1 MSTTMAIIVLVAML
15 ALNAF
20 FVAAEFAMV
29 SARRDQV
36 EPMAL
41 AGRPGAKYALRGIE
55 DVSVQLAATQ
65 LGITACSLIIGSV
78 GEPAIAS
85 LIEAPFRSLGVPE
98 SLVHPI
104 ALVIAL
110 LIVTF
115 LHMVLGE
122 MVPKNIAIA
131 KPPTTAAVVAAPLH
145 VFVVVMRPFIALM
158 NHTANFLVR
167 TLFKATPK
175 DEVDSTFTSAQVQD
189 FVAESGRQGLLDD
202 DEIFLLQGALT
213 FEKLTAADVLLPPDS
228 LVTVTREVTPAE
240 LEALCAETGFSRYPV
255 MDDGECVGY
264 VHVKD
269 AIRLPAAV
277 RDLPMPELLIRVPS
291 RIRSDEKLQKVM
303 RTMQRDQAH
312 FALVE
317 QAEVLGPVE
326 PGNAPPTAHR
336 PDGAHDTDAGGA
348 DADSPV
354 VGDAHRYAGI
364 IAFEDVIEELVGE
377 VREATAK

>member
-1 MSTTMAIIVLVAML
+1 MSTSVALTVLVAML

-85 LIEAPFRSLGVPE
+85 LMEGPFLEWGVPE
-98 SLVHPI
+98 ALVHPI

-115 LHMVLGE
+115 LHMVIGE

-131 KPPTTAAVVAAPLH
+131 KPPITASIIAVPLH
-145 VFVVVMRPFIALM
+145 IFVLVMRPFITLM
-158 NHTANFLVR
+158 NSTANFLVR
-167 TLFKATPK
+167 KLFKATPK

-202 DEIFLLQGALT
+202 DELSLLQGALT
-213 FEKLTAADVLLPPDS
+213 FERLAAADVLLPPES
-228 LVTVTREVTPAE
+228 LVTVTRDITPAQ
-240 LEALCAETGFSRYPV
+240 LEALCADTGFSRYPV
-255 MDDGECVGY
+255 LEDGTCVGY

-269 AIRLPAAV
+269 AIRLPADV
-277 RDLPMPELLIRVPS
+277 RDVPVPDMLVRTPS
-291 RIRSDEKLQKVM
+291 RVRSDSKLQAVM
-303 RTMQRDQAH
+303 RAMQRDQTH

-317 QAEVLGPVE
+317 QAAVLGPAE
-326 PGNAPPTAHR
+326 PGAV
-336 PDGAHDTDAGGA
+336 GGA
-348 DADSPV
+348 IS
-354 VGDAHRYAGI
+354 DAHSYAGI
-364 IAFEDVIEELVGE
+364 IAFEDVLEELVGE
-377 VREATAK
+377 VREATAT

>member
-1 MSTTMAIIVLVAML
+1 MTTATAIIVLVAML

-41 AGRPGAKYALRGIE
+41 AGRPGAKHALRGIE

-65 LGITACSLIIGSV
+65 LGITACSLIIGAV

-85 LIEAPFRSLGVPE
+85 LFEGPFRSWGLPE
-98 SLVHPI
+98 GLAHPV

-131 KPPTTAAVVAAPLH
+131 KPPTTAAMIAVPLRI
-145 VFVVVMRPFIALM
+145 FVVVMRPFISLM
-158 NHTANFLVR
+158 NASANFLVR

-175 DEVDSTFTSAQVQD
+175 DEVDSAFTSAQVQD

-202 DEIFLLQGALT
+202 DEISLLQGALT
-213 FEKLTAADVLLPPDS
+213 FERLTAADVMLAPET

-240 LEALCAETGFSRYPV
+240 LEELCADTGFSRYPV
-255 MDDGECVGY
+255 MEDGACVGY

-269 AIRLPAAV
+269 AIRLPAEI
-277 RDLPMPELLIRVPS
+277 RDDAIPGMLIRDPS
-291 RIRSDEKLQKVM
+291 RVRSDEKLQTVM
-303 RTMQRDQAH
+303 RAMQRDQTH

-317 QAEVLGPVE
+317 QADVVGPAE
-326 PGNAPPTAHR
+326 PGES
-336 PDGAHDTDAGGA
+336 GATTIA
-348 DADSPV
+348 DLDR
-354 VGDAHRYAGI
+354 RYAGI
-364 IAFEDVIEELVGE
+364 IAFEDVLEELVGE
-377 VREATAK
+377 VREATST

>member
-1 MSTTMAIIVLVAML
+1 MSTSMAIAVLVAML

-65 LGITACSLIIGSV
+65 LGITACSLVIGAV

-85 LIEAPFRSLGVPE
+85 LMEGPFHDWGVPE
-98 SLVHPI
+98 ALVHPI
-104 ALVIAL
+104 ALVISL

-131 KPPTTAAVVAAPLH
+131 KPPTTAAIIAVPLH
-145 VFVVVMRPFIALM
+145 IFVLVMRPFIALI
-158 NHTANFLVR
+158 NSTANFLVR

-202 DEIFLLQGALT
+202 DEIALLQGALT
-213 FEKLTAADVLLPPDS
+213 FERLTAADVMLPPDS
-228 LVTVTREVTPAE
+228 LVTVAREVTPAE
-240 LEALCAETGFSRYPV
+240 LEALCADTGFSRYPV
-255 MDDGECVGY
+255 LEDGACVGY

-269 AIRLPAAV
+269 AIRLPAEV
-277 RDLPMPELLIRVPS
+277 RDRPMPDMLVRVPS
-291 RIRSDEKLQKVM
+291 RIRSDEKLQNVM
-303 RTMQRDQAH
+303 RTMQKDQTH

-317 QAEVLGPVE
+317 QADVLGPVE
-326 PGNAPPTAHR
+326 PGKVGA
-336 PDGAHDTDAGGA
+336 DGAA
-348 DADSPV
+348 DLTKATMADDV
-354 VGDAHRYAGI
+354 HHYAGI
-364 IAFEDVIEELVGE
+364 IAFEDVLEELVGE

>member
-1 MSTTMAIIVLVAML
+1 MSTSVAIIVLVAML

-41 AGRPGAKYALRGIE
+41 AGRSGAKYALRGIE

-85 LIEAPFRSLGVPE
+85 LLEGPFISWGVPE

-110 LIVTF
+110 LFVTF

-131 KPPTTAAVVAAPLH
+131 RPPATAVIIAVPLH
-145 VFVVVMRPFIALM
+145 VFVVVMRPFIKLM
-158 NHTANFLVR
+158 NSTANFLVR
-167 TLFKATPK
+167 KMFKATPK

-202 DEIFLLQGALT
+202 DEIHLLQGALS
-213 FEKLTAADVLLPPDS
+213 FERLTAADVTLAPDS
-228 LVTVTREVTPAE
+228 LVTVSREVTPAQ
-240 LEALCAETGFSRYPV
+240 LEALCADTGFSRYPV
-255 MDDGECVGY
+255 LSDDIFIGY
-264 VHVKD
+264 VHTKD
-269 AIRLPAAV
+269 VLSLPPEV
-277 RDLPMPELLIRVPS
+277 RDEPVPS
-291 RIRSDEKLQKVM
+291 TMIRNPSHVRADEKLQTVM
-303 RTMQRDQAH
+303 RAMQRDQTH

-317 QAEVLGPVE
+317 RTAEQAEA
-326 PGNAPPTAHR
+326 N
-336 PDGAHDTDAGGA
+336 DGH
-348 DADSPV
+348 S
-354 VGDAHRYAGI
+354 YAGI
-364 IAFEDVIEELVGE
+364 IAFEDVLEELVGE
-377 VREATAK
+377 VREATAR

>member
-1 MSTTMAIIVLVAML
+1 MGTTTAIIVLVAML

-20 FVAAEFAMV
+20 FVASEFAMV

-65 LGITACSLIIGSV
+65 LGITACSLIIGAV

-85 LIEAPFRSLGVPE
+85 LIEKPFVEFGMPAG
-98 SLVHPI
+98 LVHPV

-131 KPPTTAAVVAAPLH
+131 RPPTTAAIIALPLH
-145 VFVVVMRPFIALM
+145 VFVVVMRPFIMLM
-158 NHTANFLVR
+158 NSTANFLVR
-167 TLFKATPK
+167 AMFKATPK
-175 DEVDSTFTSAQVQD
+175 DEVDSAFTSAQVQD

-202 DEIFLLQGALT
+202 DEIALLQGALT
-213 FEKLTAADVLLPPDS
+213 FERLTAADVTLPPDS
-228 LVTVTREVTPAE
+228 LRTVSEAVTPAE
-240 LEALCAETGFSRYPV
+240 LESLCAETGFSRYPV
-255 MDDGECVGY
+255 LTDGQFVGY

-269 AIRLPAAV
+269 IVDVPVEERDRPISAA
-277 RDLPMPELLIRVPS
+277 LIREPS
-291 RIRSDEKLQKVM
+291 RVRADEKLQSVM
-303 RTMQRDQAH
+303 RGMQRDQAH
-312 FALVE
+312 FALVIP
-317 QAEVLGPVE
+317 A
-326 PGNAPPTAHR
+326 
-336 PDGAHDTDAGGA
+336 DGDIVDDNGG
-348 DADSPV
+348 V
-354 VGDAHRYAGI
+354 HHYAGI
-364 IAFEDVIEELVGE
+364 IALEDVLEELVGE
-377 VREATAK
+377 VREATAR

>member
-1 MSTTMAIIVLVAML
+1 MSTSMAIAVLVAML

-65 LGITACSLIIGSV
+65 LGITACSLVIGAV

-85 LIEAPFRSLGVPE
+85 LMEGPFRDWGVPE
-98 SLVHPI
+98 ALVHPI
-104 ALVIAL
+104 ALVISL

-131 KPPTTAAVVAAPLH
+131 KPPTTAAIIAVPLH
-145 VFVVVMRPFIALM
+145 IFVLVMRPFIALM
-158 NHTANFLVR
+158 NSTANFLVR

-202 DEIFLLQGALT
+202 DEIALLQGALT
-213 FEKLTAADVLLPPDS
+213 FERLTAADVMLPPDS

-240 LEALCAETGFSRYPV
+240 LEALCADTGFSRYPV
-255 MDDGECVGY
+255 LEDGACVGY

-269 AIRLPAAV
+269 AIRLPAEV
-277 RDLPMPELLIRVPS
+277 RDRPMPDMLVRVPS
-291 RIRSDEKLQKVM
+291 RIRSDEKLQNVM
-303 RTMQRDQAH
+303 RTMQKDQTH

-317 QAEVLGPVE
+317 QADVLGPVE
-326 PGNAPPTAHR
+326 PGKVGA
-336 PDGAHDTDAGGA
+336 DGAA
-348 DADSPV
+348 DLTKATMADDV
-354 VGDAHRYAGI
+354 HHYAGI
-364 IAFEDVIEELVGE
+364 IAFEDVLEELVGE